1 MNTDMKSSQSGSAE
15 KSAWRFGRVV
25 IASALILLLIAYT
38 TAVVMGTVP
47 AERKIDA
54 VHLGLIVIVATVIVA
69 LLQPRF
75 FERLRS
81 IKLSGFEMEMLE
93 QVKEKQARQEL
104 ALQDIRDFLPL
115 LLMEKEQKILRGL
128 ADGKTK
134 DWKGG
139 TSLRA
144 ELRRLRSMRL
154 VVMKAAAN
162 ADKLASK
169 DNRRHVSE
177 IKDEIKH
184 DLADFVELTESGKR
198 WIQRIKA
205 IEKIDDEGD

>member
-1 MNTDMKSSQSGSAE
+1 MSADKQSPLDGSA
-15 KSAWRFGRVV
+15 KKHSRRLVRAV
-25 IASALILLLIAYT
+25 IAGVLIILLVAYT
-38 TAVVMGTVP
+38 TAVVTGDVP

-54 VHLGLIVIVATVIVA
+54 VHLGLIVIVTLAIAA

-104 ALQDIRDFLPL
+104 ALQDIRDLLPL

-128 ADGKTK
+128 AEGKTK

-139 TSLRA
+139 ASLRA

-154 VVMKAAAN
+154 VVMKAAVDE
-162 ADKLASK
+162 DKLASK
-169 DNRRHVSE
+169 DSKRHVSE
-177 IKDEIKH
+177 IKDEIKY
-184 DLADFVELTESGKR
+184 DIADFVELTESGKR

-205 IEKIDDEGD
+205 IEKFDDEP